1 MGAAMRVRVL
11 LFARAR
17 ELAGRDEIVVEAAE
31 GSTVAS
37 LRAAIGEQAPALRA
51 FVLRCAVAVGGAYA
65 LEGDAIAEGAE
76 VALIPPV
83 SGG

>member
-1 MGAAMRVRVL
+1 MRVRVL

-17 ELAGRDEIVVEAAE
+17 ELAGRDVLEVEAAE
-31 GSTVAS
+31 GLTVAA
-37 LRAAIGEQAPALRA
+37 LREAIGEQVPALRTFA
-51 FVLRCAVAVGGAYA
+51 GRCAVAVGGAYA
-65 LEGDAIAEGAE
+65 VEGDVVAEGAE